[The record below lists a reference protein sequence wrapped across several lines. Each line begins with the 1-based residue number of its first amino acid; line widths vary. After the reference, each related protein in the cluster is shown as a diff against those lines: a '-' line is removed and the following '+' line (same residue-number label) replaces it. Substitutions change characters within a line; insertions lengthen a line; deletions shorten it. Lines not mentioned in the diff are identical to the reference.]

1 MRESAG
7 RSIWKSE
14 LNMADRLDQA
24 LRGEE
29 VRVREGI
36 SSSSMI
42 HVTSGRDSPSKLV
55 SLVGSS
61 ITPTMCQAS
70 SPEYC
75 SL

>member
-29 VRVREGI
+29 VRVREEQERKKRVQEKESKRERAERVHGQN
-36 SSSSMI
+36 
-42 HVTSGRDSPSKLV
+42 GRA
-55 SLVGSS
+55 
-61 ITPTMCQAS
+61 I
-70 SPEYC
+70 
-75 SL
+75 